1 MCVKKCVDTHVHPK
15 NIKVRVYSSDLL
27 CTFFIHVSNKFILYV
42 HSTQIYI
49 LLNIRQTVKKHLIS
63 DSFQAQFDILRLQYH
78 ACFVF
83 GAIDMQ

>member
-1 MCVKKCVDTHVHPK
+1 MYIFHSCVQQIYFVRTYLCVMCTC
-15 NIKVRVYSSDLL
+15 
-27 CTFFIHVSNKFILYV
+27 
-42 HSTQIYI
+42 TQIYI